1 MMPKPERAFSA
12 FPPESIT
19 DQTLVPEYTAVRPPL
34 LDPPPL
40 GPVQRTSE
48 EEEQADRRRRRP
60 WQAARGTSLQ
70 LAKQQQQPIQHRSLL
85 CKQEWRRLR
94 RIVKGC

>member
-12 FPPESIT
+12 FSPQNRLLIKLLFPNI
-19 DQTLVPEYTAVRPPL
+19 TAVRPPL

-48 EEEQADRRRRRP
+48 EEEEQEDRRRRRP
-60 WQAARGTSLQ
+60 WRAGRGTSLQ
-70 LAKQQQQPIQHRSLL
+70 LAKQQQQ
-85 CKQEWRRLR
+85 
-94 RIVKGC
+94 

>member
-1 MMPKPERAFSA
+1 MPKPERAFSAFSA

-48 EEEQADRRRRRP
+48 EEEEEQADRRRRRP
-60 WQAARGTSLQ
+60 WRAGRGTSLQ
-70 LAKQQQQPIQHRSLL
+70 LAKQQQQ
-85 CKQEWRRLR
+85 
-94 RIVKGC
+94 

>member
-48 EEEQADRRRRRP
+48 EQADRRRRRP
-60 WQAARGTSLQ
+60 WRAARGTSLQ
-70 LAKQQQQPIQHRSLL
+70 LAKQQQ
-85 CKQEWRRLR
+85 
-94 RIVKGC
+94 

>member
-48 EEEQADRRRRRP
+48 EEEEEQADRRRRRP
-60 WQAARGTSLQ
+60 WRAGRGTSLQ
-70 LAKQQQQPIQHRSLL
+70 LAKQQQQ
-85 CKQEWRRLR
+85 
-94 RIVKGC
+94 